1 MGLIN
6 AAKPTD
12 DLSSYDAG
20 LLEGAYDWG
29 ERIVV
34 NASFPLGQTGGGLR
48 SGWRV
53 WQGGEQTLSDAGMK
67 AIAGDFARRLKAWG
81 QKGGIPLIEC
91 HGEKDK
97 QREYVLLREQM
108 TQTFE
113 LLGLAA

>member
-1 MGLIN
+1 LIN

-20 LLEGAYDWG
+20 LLEGAYDWVD
-29 ERIVV
+29 RIVV